1 MRKLLFVLG
10 CILLALLIFFILVF
24 VINKR
29 PEKGALQ
36 ATSSPASEVYLND
49 KHIGKTPLCLCQGDK
64 MVDAGDYTI
73 RLVPIS
79 GDFEPFQHKITITK
93 KILTVVDRNFAQTA
107 LAQASIITLK
117 EIEDKKQAQI
127 SVVSFPSG
135 ADVYLDSNLVGHAP
149 ILLKNVTESDHEI
162 KVSKSG
168 YREKSVRIRA
178 LFGYRLDSI
187 IYLGVDPNAAKESE
201 QKEATPSATL
211 TTGEKIVIQ
220 NTPTGFLRVRESPS
234 TAGAE
239 VGRVNPGEEYDLLDE
254 QNGWYQIKLKDGK
267 TTGWVSGQYAKKQS

>member
-10 CILLALLIFFILVF
+10 CILIALLIFFILVF

-36 ATSSPASEVYLND
+36 VTSSPASEVYLND

-64 MVDAGDYTI
+64 MVDAGDYTVK
-73 RLVPIS
+73 LVPIS
-79 GDFEPFQHKITITK
+79 GGFEPFQHKIIITK

-117 EIEDKKQAQI
+117 EIEFKNQAQI
-127 SVVSFPSG
+127 SVVSFPAG

-187 IYLGVDPNAAKESE
+187 IYLGVDPNAAKEAE
-201 QKEATPSATL
+201 AKEATPSAAL
-211 TTGEKIVIQ
+211 TTGGKVVIQ
-220 NTPTGFLRVRESPS
+220 NTPTGFLRVREKPS
-234 TAGAE
+234 TAGVE

-267 TTGWVSGQYAKKQS
+267 TGWVSGQYTKKQ

>member
-10 CILLALLIFFILVF
+10 CILIALLIFFILVF

-36 ATSSPASEVYLND
+36 VTSSPASEVYLND

-64 MVDAGDYTI
+64 MVDAGDYTVK
-73 RLVPIS
+73 LVPIS
-79 GDFEPFQHKITITK
+79 GGFEPFQHKIIITK

-107 LAQASIITLK
+107 LAQTSIITLK
-117 EIEDKKQAQI
+117 QIEFKNQAQI
-127 SVVSFPSG
+127 SVVSFPAG

-149 ILLKNVTESDHEI
+149 ILLKNITESDHEI

-187 IYLGVDPNAAKESE
+187 IYLGVDPNAAKETE
-201 QKEATPSATL
+201 TKEATPSATL
-211 TTGEKIVIQ
+211 ITGGKVVIQ
-220 NTPTGFLRVRESPS
+220 NTPTGFLRVREKPS
-234 TAGAE
+234 TTGAE

-267 TTGWVSGQYAKKQS
+267 TGWISGQYAKKQS

>member
-10 CILLALLIFFILVF
+10 CILIALLIFFILVF

-36 ATSSPASEVYLND
+36 VTSSPGSEVYLND

-64 MVDAGDYTI
+64 MVNAGDYTVK
-73 RLVPIS
+73 LVPIS
-79 GDFEPFQHKITITK
+79 GGFEPFQHKITITK

-117 EIEDKKQAQI
+117 EIEFKNQAQI
-127 SVVSFPSG
+127 SVVSFPAG

-187 IYLGVDPNAAKESE
+187 IYLGVDPNAAKEAE
-201 QKEATPSATL
+201 AKEATPSATL
-211 TTGEKIVIQ
+211 TTGGKVVIQ
-220 NTPTGFLRVRESPS
+220 NTPTGFLRVRDKSS
-234 TAGAE
+234 TSGAE

-267 TTGWVSGQYAKKQS
+267 TGWISGQYAKKQS